1 MTIILSDWPD
11 AKPGAPHLDS
21 TRRAHT
27 RCLDALVPYS
37 ASKFKKPGV
46 VSTEPV
52 RHGPAAVDN
61 GRMPPPARPRNQR
74 LCKSPLSTSPVW
86 RSQRV
91 RWLQHRPQAGEPHPP
106 RSSPA
111 GVASTA
117 PTWMTSIACWG
128 AEPRS
133 QHVPSRWMTNAMEAS
148 SLVTRFPSCLGV
160 ARCSI
165 KASSSH

>member
-21 TRRAHT
+21 TRRART

-61 GRMPPPARPRNQR
+61 GRI
-74 LCKSPLSTSPVW
+74 
-86 RSQRV
+86 
-91 RWLQHRPQAGEPHPP
+91 PP
-106 RSSPA
+106 REAQKSTALQKSSIHFPCLA
-111 GVASTA
+111 ITTGKGVAA
-117 PTWMTSIACWG
+117 PTSSWRAAPTQILSRG
-128 AEPRS
+128 RS
-133 QHVPSRWMTNAMEAS
+133 EHCTDLDDFHR
-148 SLVTRFPSCLGV
+148 LLG
-160 ARCSI
+160 C
-165 KASSSH
+165 